1 LTEEFDPVYRLDGMK
16 GPEMITVREFAELID
31 RPYHTVRRWVR
42 LGTVP
47 GVEAVIVPGRGP
59 VYHVPR
65 SAVAQF
71 KKNQPR
77 RGRPRKRNGGGVKK
91 FPGAAKAK

>member
-1 LTEEFDPVYRLDGMK
+1 MK
-16 GPEMITVREFAELID
+16 RSDMITVREFAELID

-71 KKNQPR
+71 KKDQPR
-77 RGRPRKRNGGGVKK
+77 RGRPRRRKGDELKK
-91 FPGAAKAK
+91 VLGAAKAK